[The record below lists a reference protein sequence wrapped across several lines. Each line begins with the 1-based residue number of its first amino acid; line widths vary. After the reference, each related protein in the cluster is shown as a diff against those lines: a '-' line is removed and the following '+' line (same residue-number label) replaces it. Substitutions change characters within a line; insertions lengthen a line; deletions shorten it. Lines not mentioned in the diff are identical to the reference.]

1 MRPQIRRRLRAGL
14 MPSALILSSLLLAGC
29 GALFHHSHRSS
40 ASKAAPPAPTLVA
53 TAEAA
58 RSPVEGETRV
68 NGLIKPAPGPD
79 RGPIVVERGRDG
91 TVGAPPSHSYVSR
104 DGDVTLNYVD
114 ADIAEIARAIL
125 GEILKVNYTIDSSFH
140 GQATIHTTRPLR
152 REELLPTLQSLVA
165 QAGGTIV
172 YQNGIFR
179 ITASDNDTVIPP
191 LVDGASVTLASELV
205 PLRFASA
212 KQLASVLEPYVGGG
226 ARILADPTRNVLV
239 VTGSAPARQSL
250 VDLIKVFDVDYLA
263 GRSYALFPVKTGD
276 PAKMVSDLQ
285 AALQLDSEGAM
296 AGQLSIIPV
305 EQANAIMVI
314 AQQPIYLDRAAHLI
328 AQLDQVRQNA
338 GRNLHVY
345 YLKNAQATNLQP
357 LLQQAVNPP
366 ASGGGTGGETAPGNL
381 PPTAAPARVSS
392 SSAGT
397 ASPAAQTAAATS
409 TGGTGQ
415 TASVAVGATQT
426 AAQPL
431 QSGAE
436 ASTPQVA
443 GAANGPQIIADE
455 KNNALIIVATESE
468 YATIEAAVR
477 KLDVMPM
484 QVLIEATVAEV
495 TLNDSLQYGTQYFL
509 THHGYQATLTN
520 AQSLT
525 PTVIDPTAAT
535 PITNSSLFP
544 GLLAAAFPGFAIA
557 KTGGSAQ
564 FALEAL
570 KSVTD
575 VQVISA
581 PKLLILD
588 NEEARL
594 QVGDL
599 VPIITQSAT
608 AVTAAGAPVV
618 NSIQYQETGVILSVK
633 PRVNSGGLVT
643 LDISQ
648 QVSNVIPTTTSTIN
662 SPTFQQRKIE
672 SKIVVQD
679 GETISLAGLISDKSQ
694 DGKRGVPVLQ
704 DIPVLGVLFST
715 KDHSAARTE
724 LLVLIT
730 PRVMYN
736 QSDARALT
744 EELRAKLAP
753 SRLVP

>member
-1 MRPQIRRRLRAGL
+1 MGPRIRRRLRASL
-14 MPSALILSSLLLAGC
+14 MPSALILISLLLAGC
-29 GALFHHSHRSS
+29 GTLFHHSHRSS
-40 ASKAAPPAPTLVA
+40 ASKAPRPAATMVA

-58 RSPVEGETRV
+58 RSPVEAQTRV
-68 NGLIKPAPGPD
+68 NGLIKPAPSPD
-79 RGPIVVERGRDG
+79 RGPVVVERGREG
-91 TVGAPPSHSYVSR
+91 TVGAPPSHSFVSR
-104 DGDVTLNYVD
+104 DGDISLNYVD
-114 ADIAEIARAIL
+114 ADIADIARAIL
-125 GEILKVNYTIDSSFH
+125 GDILKVNYSIDSGFH
-140 GQATIHTTRPLR
+140 GQATIHTSRPLR
-152 REELLPTLQSLVA
+152 REELLPTLQNLVR

-172 YQNGIFR
+172 YQNGVFR
-179 ITASDNDTVIPP
+179 ITAADNDTVIAP
-191 LVDGASVTLASELV
+191 LVDGASTTLASELV

-212 KQLASVLEPYVGGG
+212 KQLASVLEPYVGEG
-226 ARILADPTRNVLV
+226 AQILADPTRNVLV
-239 VTGSAPARQSL
+239 VTGSAPARQNL
-250 VDLIKVFDVDYLA
+250 IDLIRVFDVDYLA

-285 AALQLDSEGAM
+285 AALELDSGGAL

-328 AQLDQVRQNA
+328 AQLDRVRQSA

-345 YLKNAQATNLQP
+345 YLRNAQAADLQP

-381 PPTAAPARVSS
+381 PPTAEPARVSS
-392 SSAGT
+392 AAGT
-397 ASPAAQTAAATS
+397 TSGAAQTAGVTG

-415 TASVAVGATQT
+415 TAALTAGATQNAT
-426 AAQPL
+426 PPL
-431 QSGAE
+431 QSGTE
-436 ASTPQVA
+436 ASAPQVA
-443 GAANGPQIIADE
+443 GAPNGPQIIADL

-520 AQSLT
+520 AQSAT
-525 PTVIDPTAAT
+525 PTFIDPTAT
-535 PITNSSLFP
+535 SPITNGALFP
-544 GLLAAAFPGFAIA
+544 GLLAPAFPGLAIA

-575 VQVISA
+575 VRVISA

-599 VPIITQSAT
+599 VPTITQSAT

-618 NSIQYQETGVILSVK
+618 NSIQYQQTGVILLVK

-648 QVSNVIPTTTSTIN
+648 EVSNVIATTTSTIN

-679 GETISLAGLISDKSQ
+679 GDTISLAGLISDKSQ
-694 DGKRGVPVLQ
+694 DGKQGIPVLQ
-704 DIPVLGVLFST
+704 DIPVLGALFST
-715 KDHSAARTE
+715 RDRSTARTE

-730 PRVMYN
+730 PHVVYD

-744 EELRAKLAP
+744 EELRSKLAP
-753 SRLVP
+753 STLVP